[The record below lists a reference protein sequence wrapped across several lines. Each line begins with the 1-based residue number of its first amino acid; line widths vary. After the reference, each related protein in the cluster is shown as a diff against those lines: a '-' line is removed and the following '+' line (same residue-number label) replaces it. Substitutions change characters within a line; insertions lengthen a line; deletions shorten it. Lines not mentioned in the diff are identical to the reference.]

1 MPQRPIVRRKQ
12 KQRRTKQLA
21 EWRAKQEQEATGE
34 VAAPKPPATKTVSK
48 PKS

>member
-12 KQRRTKQLA
+12 KQRSTKKLA
-21 EWRAKQEQEATGE
+21 EWRRKQEQAQE
-34 VAAPKPPATKTVSK
+34 KPTEGTKPASSSK

>member
-12 KQRRTKQLA
+12 KQRHTKKLA
-21 EWRAKQEQEATGE
+21 EWRRKQEEQLKPAEGSK
-34 VAAPKPPATKTVSK
+34 APSSSK